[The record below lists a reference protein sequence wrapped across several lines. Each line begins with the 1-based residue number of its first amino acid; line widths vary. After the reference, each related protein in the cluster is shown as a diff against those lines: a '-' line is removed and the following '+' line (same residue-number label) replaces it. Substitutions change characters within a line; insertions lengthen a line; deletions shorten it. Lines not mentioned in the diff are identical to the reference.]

1 MLNSTKYFESCW
13 KNFIAPNIEKV
24 KNISW
29 ESTVVFFKTNPSFR
43 YIIYVWLMAL
53 FFSFA
58 FAVWLSQKSTKNIDE
73 EDGDNDGEDGD
84 EEDEELNNDNTEFFS
99 LLTSLELR
107 YIKKTLTFLVDS
119 AVNGYVNKKKFRQ
132 YMTYVKK
139 YDKFHL
145 RFGKNFRYTH
155 QKNAKRESEKYRC
168 DICLNPVYNNM
179 PACNKCLKEWKKSEE
194 YLKDKAKYRCRSCDE
209 YSGIDEYCMSCIK
222 IDKEKM
228 LEEL

>member
-1 MLNSTKYFESCW
+1 MLNTTNYFESYW
-13 KNFIAPNIEKV
+13 KTFILPNVESV
-24 KNISW
+24 KNITW
-29 ESTVVFFKTNPSFR
+29 ESTVVLFKTNPSFR
-43 YIIYVWLMAL
+43 YIIYIWLMAL

-58 FAVWLSQKSTKNIDE
+58 LTVWLSQKSSKNID
-73 EDGDNDGEDGD
+73 D
-84 EEDEELNNDNTEFFS
+84 EEHEQDDEEHEQDDELNNDNTEFLS
-99 LLTSLELR
+99 LLTSLEIR

-119 AVNGYVNKKKFRQ
+119 VVNGYVNKKNFRQ

-155 QKNAKRESEKYRC
+155 QKNTKRESEKYRC

-179 PACNKCLKEWKKSEE
+179 PACSKCLKEWKESEE
-194 YLKDKAKYRCRSCDE
+194 YLKNKAKYRCRSCDE

-222 IDKEKM
+222 IDKDKM
-228 LEEL
+228 LQEL